1 MSALLLRRNRPKEA
15 SVILKNLTTLDP
27 TNLLYNILYS
37 FLYQKFLKEDKLG
50 EKYKRIAERIY

>member
-1 MSALLLRRNRPKEA
+1 MLESALSFDLENRDYQLLMASILLRRNRPKEA

-37 FLYQKFLKEDKLG
+37 FLY
-50 EKYKRIAERIY
+50 